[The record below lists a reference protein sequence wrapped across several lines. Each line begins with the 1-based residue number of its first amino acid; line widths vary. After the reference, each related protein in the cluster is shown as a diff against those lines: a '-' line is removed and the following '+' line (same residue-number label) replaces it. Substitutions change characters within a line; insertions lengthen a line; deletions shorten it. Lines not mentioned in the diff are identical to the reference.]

1 MLAAGG
7 GLLVGALT
15 PLAWVHRT
23 AVERGS
29 GAAAGPPTDLT
40 LWDLGG
46 RLAAAVVAVAAMAV
60 LLSLLRVGPWL
71 IGAAGVTLIAVLGWG
86 AATWLGQGS
95 PACCETIRTSSSP
108 LVPFGL
114 AALGSV
120 SVLAGGLWARTGD

>member
-7 GLLVGALT
+7 GLVVAALT

-23 AVERGS
+23 AAERGT

-46 RLAAAVVAVAAMAV
+46 RVAAAVVAVAAAAV
-60 LLSLLRVGPWL
+60 LLSLLRVGPAL
-71 IGAAGVTLIAVLGWG
+71 VGAAGVALLALLGWG
-86 AATWLGQGS
+86 AATWLGAGS

-114 AALGSV
+114 AGLGAV
-120 SVLAGGLWARTGD
+120 SVLAGGLWARVGD